1 MPPSERVT
9 DIINGHLKSLG
20 EDFKFFPWNLK
31 KNMFSIWV
39 QVKTS
44 KQKIFASHVF
54 FDILFS
60 VKLKEIL
67 NKFSA
72 QHETDHR
79 SLVAFAYNLEF
90 VDLSDNAIA
99 KFSFSPAYLC
109 QQIFSAMKMTLKMDL
124 ILIIYNF
131 SNS

>member
-20 EDFKFFPWNLK
+20 EDFKFFPWDLK

-44 KQKIFASHVF
+44 KWKIFASHVF

-72 QHETDHR
+72 QHET
-79 SLVAFAYNLEF
+79 V
-90 VDLSDNAIA
+90 
-99 KFSFSPAYLC
+99 
-109 QQIFSAMKMTLKMDL
+109 
-124 ILIIYNF
+124 
-131 SNS
+131 